1 MALFGMIGS
10 GSFSAD
16 ERPENWRQKV
26 LQLDPNNSAPL
37 TSILSKMK
45 SESTDDPAFHWF
57 EKTMSAQ
64 AGNITEVYTNVG
76 LTTAYVSGAT
86 VGSLLYVNMPLAFV
100 QECPVGKVIALMDNI
115 YPANSIAM
123 RVQARTENGAA
134 SYLTCKVLQADPNGW
149 AAAADIAV
157 IAGSMHEE
165 GAEIPRSVS
174 YSPTPQVNYCQIHR
188 TSLEM
193 TRTAMKTA
201 LRTGDKYK
209 DAKAE
214 CLKYHMVE
222 LERASFFGAKYQGTG
237 TDGFPERGTGGIIE
251 FARSGGGL
259 IDDFRNTSLIS
270 ATTGTTFASAG
281 EDWLDEVMRRTF
293 INGSRE
299 RVAFVGSKVIA
310 AVNKLIKGKTNISYS
325 MTSATRD
332 YGINVTTLL
341 GPFGKMEMINHPLF
355 NKSDALMG
363 LWVSLDPANLRWRY
377 IDDTQ
382 FYKDGDQKSR
392 SRYARRDRTDEEF
405 LTEGGL
411 EVHHASTIAIL
422 SGFGGTHL

>member
-1 MALFGMIGS
+1 MALFGMIGT
-10 GSFSAD
+10 GSFSAE
-16 ERPENWRQKV
+16 ERPENWRQKI

-45 SESTDDPAFHWF
+45 SEATDDAVFHWF
-57 EKTMSAQ
+57 EQMMSAQ
-64 AGNITEVYTNVG
+64 AGNITEVWTNVG
-76 LTTAYVSGAT
+76 MSTAYVSGAA
-86 VGSLLYVNMPLAFV
+86 VGTLLYVQMPLAFV
-100 QECPVGKVIALMDNI
+100 QECPVGKELALLDNI
-115 YPANSIAM
+115 YPANMIAV
-123 RVQARTENGAA
+123 RVQARTENGAS
-134 SYLTCKVLQADPNGW
+134 SYLTVKCLQADPSGW
-149 AAAADIAV
+149 IAAADVAIV
-157 IAGSMHEE
+157 AGSIHEE
-165 GAEIPRSVS
+165 GAEIPRAVS
-174 YSPTPQVNYCQIHR
+174 YSPTPRSNYCQIHR

-209 DAKAE
+209 DAKTA
-214 CLKYHMVE
+214 CLQYHMVE
-222 LERASFFGAKYQGTG
+222 LERASLFGAKYQGTG
-237 TDGFPERGTGGIIE
+237 TDGFPERATGGIIE
-251 FARSGGGL
+251 AARLNGGL
-259 IDDFRNTSLIS
+259 IDDFRTTTLVT

-299 RVAFVGSKVIA
+299 RLAFVGSKVVA
-310 AVNKLIKGKTNISYS
+310 AVNKLIKSKTNISYS
-325 MTSATRD
+325 MTTATRD
-332 YGINVTTLL
+332 YGLNVTTLL

-392 SRYARRDRTDEEF
+392 SRYNRRDRLDEEF

-411 EVHHASTIAIL
+411 EIHHASTIAVL
-422 SGFGGTHL
+422 SGFGETHL